1 MLKIKRFVFN
11 PFFENTYILWDEHS
25 KECAIIDPGCFDS
38 EEKEALSDFIDSKKM
53 VVKYLLNTH
62 CHIDH
67 VFGNKFVKD
76 TFNPQYYAPQEDL
89 FLLEMM
95 EEQASSFGLPFEQ
108 SPKPDFVLNK
118 SSEISLGNFLLTVLE
133 TPGHSPGEVC
143 LYSEESKLCITGD
156 VLFHGSIG
164 RTDLWGG
171 NYEQL
176 ISSIKEKLFTLPDE
190 VTIYPGHESEST
202 IGFERINNPFLAN

>member
-11 PFFENTYILWDEHS
+11 PFFENTYILWDEGS
-25 KECAIIDPGCFDS
+25 KESAIIDPGCFDDD
-38 EEKEALSDFIDSKKM
+38 EKETLVNFIESKKIT
-53 VVKYLLNTH
+53 VKYLLNTH

-67 VFGNKFVKD
+67 IFGNKFIKEK
-76 TFNPQYYAPQEDL
+76 FNPNYYAPQGDL
-89 FLLEMM
+89 FLLDMM
-95 EEQASSFGLPFEQ
+95 EEQASSFGIPFER
-108 SPKPDFVLNK
+108 SPKPDFNLSK
-118 SSEISLGNFLLTVLE
+118 SSEITLGNFLLKVIE
-133 TPGHSPGEVC
+133 TPGHTPGEVC
-143 LYSEESKLCITGD
+143 LYSEEAKICITGD

-176 ISSIKEKLFTLPDE
+176 IDSITNNLFTLPDE

-202 IGFERINNPFLAN
+202 IGFERIHNPFFTN